1 MDGPLDEEPHGVPR
15 STGGAERLKN
25 LTQMAVPVGVIGI
38 ILLLV
43 VPLPAAL
50 LDFLIALNIVCS
62 LVALLTVMFI
72 KRPLDFSSFPS
83 LILVLT
89 LFRLGL
95 NVASTRLVLSQ
106 GYAGHVIEAFGSFV
120 IAGSLVIGLVVFLI
134 LVVIQ
139 FVVITKGAER
149 VAEVGARFTLDAMPG
164 KQMAIDADL
173 NAGLIDEGQAR
184 QRRADVTGEAD
195 FYGAMDG
202 GSKFV
207 KGDAIAGI
215 IIVLINL
222 LGGFAIGMVQ
232 NGMSPAESI
241 NHYALLSIGDGL
253 ASQVPALLLSVATGL
268 IVTRAT
274 SDGDMGS
281 EAIRQLGQ
289 SKLVLQIAGGAAVVL
304 GLIPSMPKLPFL
316 LVAVLAFVAASRIG
330 RRDAAAARDLAL
342 NELAPVPV
350 DPTEAAENLLEEM
363 RVDPLEVVL
372 APDLVDLVDTSGGG
386 DLLERVRALRR
397 KIALELGL
405 VVPPVR
411 TRDSLDLP
419 MSTYAVRIS
428 GVEVARGQA
437 PPGQVLALGD
447 NLDGLPGRATVEPVF
462 GLAGKWI
469 PAELRHQAQLMGATV
484 VDRASVLIT
493 HLGEVVRT
501 HAPRLLSREDVRSL
515 VEALK
520 RTHPAVVDEL
530 TPAVLTLGEVQ
541 RVLQCLLDES
551 VPIRDL
557 ARIFEALSLK
567 AKQGS
572 DLDGLVEA
580 ARGALGP
587 AVAAVHEQDGVLHVI
602 TLDPLLEQALAE
614 ALRPGEHGASLALDA
629 ATAEHLVTGSSSCLE
644 RAEQQGISAVLVC
657 APPLRAPLRRLLK
670 VAVGRLNV
678 LSYDDVSTH
687 ARIETVG
694 MVSGVHA
701 LAS

>member
-1 MDGPLDEEPHGVPR
+1 MR
-15 STGGAERLKN
+15 FRT
-25 LTQMAVPVGVIGI
+25 LTQLAVPAGVVGI

-50 LDFLIALNIVCS
+50 LDFLIALNITVS
-62 LVALLTVMFI
+62 LIALLVAMFV
-72 KRPLDFSSFPS
+72 KRPLDFSVFPS

-95 NVASTRLVLSQ
+95 NVASTRLVLSD
-106 GYAGHVIEAFGSFV
+106 GFAGKVIEAFGHFV
-120 IAGSLVIGLVVFLI
+120 ISGSLVIGLVIFMI
-134 LVVIQ
+134 LVIIQ

-173 NAGLIDEGQAR
+173 NAGLIDEGEAR
-184 QRRADVTGEAD
+184 QRRADVTAEAD

-207 KGDAIAGI
+207 KGDAIASI
-215 IIVLINL
+215 VIVLINL
-222 LGGFAIGMVQ
+222 IGGFAIGMIQ
-232 NGMSPAESI
+232 HGLGPAESV
-241 NHYALLSIGDGL
+241 NKYALLSIGDGL
-253 ASQVPALLLSVATGL
+253 VSQVPALLLSVATGL
-268 IVTRAT
+268 IVTRST
-274 SDGDMGS
+274 STGDMGS
-281 EAIRQLGQ
+281 EVIRQLSQ
-289 SKLVLQIAGGAAVVL
+289 EKLVLQIAGAAALVL
-304 GLIPSMPKLPFL
+304 AVIPSMPKLPFL
-316 LVAVLAFVAASRIG
+316 LVGGLAFFAASRIS
-330 RRDAAAARDLAL
+330 RRDKQQAREVQLA
-342 NELAPVPV
+342 ELVPAPL

-493 HLGEVVRT
+493 HLGELVRT

-541 RVLQCLLDES
+541 RVLQAMLDEA

-557 ARIFEALSLK
+557 ARIFEALSLRG
-567 AKQGS
+567 KQGS

-580 ARGALGP
+580 ARAALGP
-587 AVAAVHEQDGVLHVI
+587 AVAAVHDQDGVLHVI
-602 TLDPLLEQALAE
+602 TLDPLLEQTLAE
-614 ALRPGEHGASLALDA
+614 SLRPGEFGASMALDA
-629 ATAEHLVTGSSSCLE
+629 VTAEHLVTASSSCLE
-644 RAEQQGISAVLVC
+644 RAEQHGISAVLVC
-657 APPLRAPLRRLLK
+657 APPLRAPMRRLLK
-670 VAVGRLNV
+670 AAVGRLHV
-678 LSYDDVSTH
+678 LSYDDVSNH
-687 ARIETVG
+687 PRIETVG
-694 MVSGVHA
+694 SVSAVHA